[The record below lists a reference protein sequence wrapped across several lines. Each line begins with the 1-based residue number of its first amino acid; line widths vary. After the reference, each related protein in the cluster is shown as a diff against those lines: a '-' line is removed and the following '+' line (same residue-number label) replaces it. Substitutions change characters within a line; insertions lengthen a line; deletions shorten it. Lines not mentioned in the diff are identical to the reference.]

1 MITLAKI
8 DSVIKESGK
17 RILKVLE
24 FGAKTASESAPFG
37 VDSAP
42 LKGMTAVYGNTSNN
56 GDTVI
61 LGYIQ
66 KNQLAEP
73 GETRFFSLDANGN
86 LKSFI
91 WLKND
96 GDIQLNGDD
105 YSSVR
110 FQPLQESI
118 AQLDQKINAELVKIA
133 SGITTAGGTY
143 TPEPISTDISQSES
157 ETVKIV

>member
-1 MITLAKI
+1 MITFSKL
-8 DSVIKESGK
+8 DSVILQAGK
-17 RILKVLE
+17 RVLKVLQ
-24 FGAKTASESAPFG
+24 FGPKTASESAPFG
-37 VDSAP
+37 IDSSP

-66 KNQLAEP
+66 KNQFAEP
-73 GETRFFSLDANGN
+73 GETRLFSLDSSGN
-86 LKSFI
+86 LKAFI

-110 FQPLQESI
+110 FQPLQ
-118 AQLDQKINAELVKIA
+118 
-133 SGITTAGGTY
+133 SGINTKDSLINTELGKISTAIGALGGTY
-143 TPEPISTDISQSES
+143 VPGSISTDISQSES